1 MMKKAEER
9 LDLVE
14 EELQKLLI
22 IEDLSL
28 LTKSIKEMNSQ
39 IDKHYQQQQRNR
51 KNDEDK
57 PVDWSKFKKVE
68 MPVFNGTNPNS
79 WLLKAGRFFKIHDLP
94 DSEKLTMAVIS
105 FDGPG
110 LDWSITY

>member
-1 MMKKAEER
+1 MKKAEER

-39 IDKHYQQQQRNR
+39 IDKHYQQQQ
-51 KNDEDK
+51 
-57 PVDWSKFKKVE
+57 V
-68 MPVFNGTNPNS
+68 T
-79 WLLKAGRFFKIHDLP
+79 LKYIEGI
-94 DSEKLTMAVIS
+94 I
-105 FDGPG
+105 
-110 LDWSITY
+110 